1 MGILLPISEVRMS
14 QKSKESIVPQG
25 GANPLAPYS
34 PGIRYG
40 DLIFT
45 AGQIGLDPESQKLVS
60 GGVAAEAK
68 QAMENL
74 HSILKAAGAS
84 FDNVLK
90 VTIFLADIADY
101 AAVNEVYGKY
111 FTDAPPA
118 RSAVQVVALPAGAAV
133 EIEAIAALA

>member
-1 MGILLPISEVRMS
+1 MS
-14 QKSKESIVPQG
+14 HKQKEIIIPQG
-25 GANPLAPYS
+25 GAKPLAPYS

-45 AGQIGLDPESQKLVS
+45 AGQIGLDPESQILVS
-60 GGVAAEAK
+60 GGVAVEAK

-74 HSILKAAGAS
+74 RSILEAAGAS
-84 FDNVLK
+84 FDTLLK
-90 VTIFLADIADY
+90 VTIFLVNIADY
-101 AAVNEVYGKY
+101 AEVNEVYGKY
-111 FTDAPPA
+111 FADAPPA